1 MCLQSA
7 CIFKVENHK
16 KIFEMLCYVIS
27 KKKEKKKIEGK
38 IEETTI
44 NATMQLKI

>member
-16 KIFEMLCYVIS
+16 KIFEMLYYVIS
-27 KKKEKKKIEGK
+27 KKKKKEDRG
-38 IEETTI
+38 EDRGGNDQCY
-44 NATMQLKI
+44 NAA